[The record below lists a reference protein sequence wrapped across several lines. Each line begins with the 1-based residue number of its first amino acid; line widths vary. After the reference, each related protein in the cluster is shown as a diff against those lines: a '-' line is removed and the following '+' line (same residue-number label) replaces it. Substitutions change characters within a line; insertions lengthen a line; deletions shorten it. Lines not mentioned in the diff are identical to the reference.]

1 MIDIGFIGGT
11 FAAVMYVPA
20 RSGISSLC
28 PLPPEKLAAF
38 DASSVDNRQTT
49 AAANVGTRSKTSL
62 SCAHHRRLRS
72 DGGQDPP
79 DEPRCNRPA
88 CAREEAHAE
97 PHADLV
103 EVDGGRHVKFSL
115 WIRSTEKQKT
125 PTSAV
130 LLNLPT
136 IPRTPAE
143 ISLLWTAPRTSP
155 SRPYNFCSTNFSA
168 SKTGPDRSNNSCA
181 SYAIF
186 SSGLSRYPNFSKPLA
201 YIARKNSAPS
211 KRHCTI

>member
-1 MIDIGFIGGT
+1 MPPEGAPKQPPIGHYSFNFRANT
-11 FAAVMYVPA
+11 VMSV
-20 RSGISSLC
+20 RSGSKC
-28 PLPPEKLAAF
+28 
-38 DASSVDNRQTT
+38 QT
-49 AAANVGTRSKTSL
+49 AL
-62 SCAHHRRLRS
+62 SCAHQRRLPS

-115 WIRSTEKQKT
+115 CIRSTEKQKS

-136 IPRTPAE
+136 IPRTAAK
-143 ISLLWTAPRTSP
+143 ISLLWTTPRTSP

-201 YIARKNSAPS
+201 YIARKNSPLHNMDHFM
-211 KRHCTI
+211 KV